1 MKMLDK
7 LVSFISTDSLIDGP
21 KIVDPTHEWADFCEL
36 ECLLA
41 TDILSSEDIK
51 KKVISSF
58 DFGPEDEVE
67 PPLGLR
73 DDRIVGIIEGAI
85 ALMKLRKELLK
96 DHYPFNID
104 KHNQMSR
111 TSEELSNKQ
120 ILYIMLLLSANLK
133 YINSRQIFTS
143 NFEIICLH
151 CMSSFLPN
159 AKVKLF
165 GSSNMNHINEE
176 YKFKSSRLKERIEE
190 LGQFTTVDIHK
201 DSISQIN
208 ENNYG
213 DGGLDL
219 VATIDMSDSRISR
232 PVFFAQCA
240 CGKNAWQ
247 EKQLSISENQ
257 WAKWLHLYQTS
268 IQKYIFVPAFLMTHD
283 QEWISKTDIT
293 SSILIDRFRI
303 LSLCKDFDMTVL
315 SYGTI

>member
-1 MKMLDK
+1 MLDK
-7 LVSFISTDSLIDGP
+7 LVSFICTDSLIDGP
-21 KIVDPTHEWADFCEL
+21 KTADLTHEWADFCEL

-67 PPLGLR
+67 APLDVR
-73 DDRIVGIIEGAI
+73 NDKIVGIIEGAI

-96 DHYPFNID
+96 DSYPFNID
-104 KHNQMSR
+104 THNQMSISY
-111 TSEELSNKQ
+111 TKLSDKQ

-133 YINSRQIFTS
+133 YMNKRQILTS
-143 NFEIICLH
+143 NFEVICLH
-151 CMSSFLPN
+151 CMRFFLPS

-165 GSSNMNHINEE
+165 GSSNMNHINDED
-176 YKFKSSRLKERIEE
+176 KFRSGRLKERIEE
-190 LGQFTTVDIHK
+190 LGKFIAVDIHK
-201 DSISQIN
+201 DLISQIH
-208 ENNYG
+208 ESNYG

-219 VATIDMSDSRISR
+219 VATIEMNDPRNSH

-268 IQKYIFVPAFLMTHD
+268 IQKYIFVPSFLMTHD
-283 QEWISKTDIT
+283 KEWISKTDIT
-293 SSILIDRFRI
+293 NSILIDRFRI
-303 LSLCKDFDMTVL
+303 LSLCKDFDITVL
-315 SYGTI
+315 LYGVI